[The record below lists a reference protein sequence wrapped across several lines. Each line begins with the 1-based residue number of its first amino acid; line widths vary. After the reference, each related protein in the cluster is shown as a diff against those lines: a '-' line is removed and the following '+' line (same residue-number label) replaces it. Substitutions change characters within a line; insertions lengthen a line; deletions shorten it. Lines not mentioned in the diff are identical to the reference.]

1 MMMKPLKL
9 IFGLNLILIMEISAM
24 KKVLTDGLLAKR
36 EIKVREGTLSK
47 FLVYNINGWQNN
59 AKKSVYILSK

>member
-1 MMMKPLKL
+1 
-9 IFGLNLILIMEISAM
+9 M

-47 FLVYNINGWQNN
+47 FLVYNINEWQNN